1 MKILHVVHCYAPSRG
16 GSQWLTQQLAEGC
29 VRRHGDTATVFT
41 TNAVSTAS
49 FWGSRDPLLPP
60 GEERINGV
68 TVRRFPFVTRLR
80 TLRMAAASLAYRL
93 RLPGNDWLRTCY
105 QGPIVPGLAAAVAAS
120 GADVVFATAFPLRH
134 MYDALAGARSS
145 GIPLVYL
152 GALHLDDHWGYDRA
166 SIYRAIAQ
174 CSAYIAHTAAERDH
188 LVARGIA
195 AAKIVEIGAGV
206 DVGLFAAADG
216 ARIRREFGVGDRLV
230 VGALGKQV
238 ERKRYDVLLAAME
251 RVWQVHPTAVLLI
264 AGATG
269 SYTPALLAEVQRIN
283 ASQPGRVVVLS
294 DFDESREG
302 RHPGGD
308 GCLCAGVGAGVVR
321 HRLCRGVGLPAT
333 GDRRRD
339 AGDRKP
345 DRPGPRRSSDALW
358 RCCGAGRGDP
368 DAAGCAG
375 AAAGAGRG
383 RPRKGAAA
391 LHVGCHRGCRAGGV
405 QPCPGHSVGA
415 VFNRTNIGQAK
426 IRAGGVQPCPGHS
439 VGAVCNRTNIGQ
451 TEIRAVENRT
461 YAFCVLS
468 SASTAWRSRASCTRT
483 ACSNASSALP

>member
-1 MKILHVVHCYAPSRG
+1 MKILHVVHCYSPSRG

-29 VRRHGDTATVFT
+29 VRRHGDTAAVFT

-49 FWGSRDPLLPP
+49 FWSSRDPLLPP
-60 GEERINGV
+60 GEETINGV

-93 RLPGNDWLRTCY
+93 RLPGNDWLRTRY

-134 MYDALAGARSS
+134 MYDALAGARSR

-269 SYTPALLAEVQRIN
+269 SYTPTLLAEVQRIN

-294 DFDESREG
+294 DFDEAEKADILAAMDVFVLASGLESFGIAFVEAWACR
-302 RHPGGD
+302 RPVI
-308 GCLCAGVGAGVVR
+308 GVET
-321 HRLCRGVGLPAT
+321 PAIASLI
-333 GDRRRD
+333 D
-339 AGDRKP
+339 
-345 DRPGPRRSSDALW
+345 
-358 RCCGAGRGDP
+358 
-368 DAAGCAG
+368 
-375 AAAGAGRG
+375 RG
-383 RPRKGAAA
+383 RDGLLTPYGDAAA
-391 LHVGCHRGCRAGGV
+391 LAEAIQMLLAAPAQRQALGEAGHAKV
-405 QPCPGHSVGA
+405 QQRYTWDAIVDA
-415 VFNRTNIGQAK
+415 VRVVYS
-426 IRAGGVQPCPGHS
+426 R
-439 VGAVCNRTNIGQ
+439 
-451 TEIRAVENRT
+451 
-461 YAFCVLS
+461 VL
-468 SASTAWRSRASCTRT
+468 AT
-483 ACSNASSALP
+483 P

>member
-1 MKILHVVHCYAPSRG
+1 MKILHVVHCYSPSRG

-29 VRRHGDTATVFT
+29 VRRHGDTAAVFT

-49 FWGSRDPLLPP
+49 FWSSRDPLLPP
-60 GEERINGV
+60 GEEMINGV

-93 RLPGNDWLRTCY
+93 RLPGNDRLRTCY

-134 MYDALAGARSS
+134 MYDALAGARSR

-269 SYTPALLAEVQRIN
+269 SYTPTLLTEVQRIN

-294 DFDESREG
+294 DFDEAAKADILAAMDVFVLASGLESFGIAFVEAWACRRPVVGVQTPAIASIIE
-302 RHPGGD
+302 HGGD
-308 GCLCAGVGAGVVR
+308 GLLTPYGDAVALAEAIQALLAAPSLRWALGEAGYAKVLRRYTWDAIVDAVR
-321 HRLCRGVGLPAT
+321 TVYSRVLAT
-333 GDRRRD
+333 
-339 AGDRKP
+339 P
-345 DRPGPRRSSDALW
+345 
-358 RCCGAGRGDP
+358 
-368 DAAGCAG
+368 
-375 AAAGAGRG
+375 
-383 RPRKGAAA
+383 
-391 LHVGCHRGCRAGGV
+391 
-405 QPCPGHSVGA
+405 
-415 VFNRTNIGQAK
+415 
-426 IRAGGVQPCPGHS
+426 
-439 VGAVCNRTNIGQ
+439 
-451 TEIRAVENRT
+451 
-461 YAFCVLS
+461 
-468 SASTAWRSRASCTRT
+468 
-483 ACSNASSALP
+483 

>member
-152 GALHLDDHWGYDRA
+152 GALHLDDRWGYDRA

-294 DFDESREG
+294 DFAEAEKADILAAMDVFVLASGLESFGIAFVEAWACRRPVIGVETPAIASLIDRG
-302 RHPGGD
+302 RD
-308 GCLCAGVGAGVVR
+308 GL
-321 HRLCRGVGLPAT
+321 LTPY
-333 GDRRRD
+333 
-339 AGDRKP
+339 
-345 DRPGPRRSSDALW
+345 
-358 RCCGAGRGDP
+358 GDP
-368 DAAGCAG
+368 
-375 AAAGAGRG
+375 
-383 RPRKGAAA
+383 AA
-391 LHVGCHRGCRAGGV
+391 LAEAVQALLAAPAQRQALGEAGHAKV
-405 QPCPGHSVGA
+405 QQRYTWDVI
-415 VFNRTNIGQAK
+415 VDT
-426 IRAGGVQPCPGHS
+426 V
-439 VGAVCNRTNIGQ
+439 
-451 TEIRAVENRT
+451 RAVYSR
-461 YAFCVLS
+461 VL
-468 SASTAWRSRASCTRT
+468 AT
-483 ACSNASSALP
+483 P